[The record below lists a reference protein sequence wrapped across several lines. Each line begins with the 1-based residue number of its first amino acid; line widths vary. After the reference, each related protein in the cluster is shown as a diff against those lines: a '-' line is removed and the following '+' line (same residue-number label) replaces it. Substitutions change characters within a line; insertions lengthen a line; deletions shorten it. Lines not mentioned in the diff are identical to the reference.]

1 MAHLGLMSKV
11 QTADAFSLVFIP
23 VAIGNLLRDMDSKL
37 GNRNATLKQLGNA
50 TSSLLK
56 LNHSFNPE
64 FGSWISNIGDPRL
77 CGGRCGSAKNYTVSE
92 MRGLYDALT
101 NATVLGPPQNETVY
115 AECAVQPHL
124 KTCGIFLWLA
134 NLALSVSN
142 PNATSPAFNQTE
154 AQRLVKHALCPSPA
168 ACFSASTLLDMMS
181 LMNFINSALRGYV
194 LWSMDHNNYGL
205 VTTKCQDEL
214 ALGYVMNKFRFPPA
228 YPNGVPSRGVLTNHS
243 SSSEAVQKSD
253 STTLHSCNST
263 SEEKK
268 FSWAGEQ
275 AKT

>member
-77 CGGRCGSAKNYTVSE
+77 CGGRCGSARNYTVSE

-154 AQRLVKHALCPSPA
+154 A
-168 ACFSASTLLDMMS
+168 
-181 LMNFINSALRGYV
+181 
-194 LWSMDHNNYGL
+194 
-205 VTTKCQDEL
+205 
-214 ALGYVMNKFRFPPA
+214 
-228 YPNGVPSRGVLTNHS
+228 
-243 SSSEAVQKSD
+243 
-253 STTLHSCNST
+253 
-263 SEEKK
+263 
-268 FSWAGEQ
+268 
-275 AKT
+275 